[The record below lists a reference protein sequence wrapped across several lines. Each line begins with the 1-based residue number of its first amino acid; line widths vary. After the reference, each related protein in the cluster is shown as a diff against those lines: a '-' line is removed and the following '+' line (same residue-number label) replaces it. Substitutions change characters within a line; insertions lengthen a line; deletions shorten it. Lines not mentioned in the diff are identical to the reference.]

1 MVDQLKTDY
10 VMVKIE
16 ALSAIANTIEQ
27 MHIHKNM
34 HMTYMQEFYGPKL
47 KEIDNLFLEYLVT
60 VMKDLEHPAL
70 IEERIQNIDAAAY
83 EKI

>member
-1 MVDQLKTDY
+1 
-10 VMVKIE
+10 
-16 ALSAIANTIEQ
+16 
-27 MHIHKNM
+27 
-34 HMTYMQEFYGPKL
+34 MTYMQEFYGPKL

-60 VMKDLEHPAL
+60 VMKYLEHTAL